1 MATQPCAPA
10 QGRSSSSEPSSMLHI
25 GCTEG
30 ERRRERESRR
40 EGGKDRQ
47 KEREQKNYFKVTNQ
61 KHFSDAVVGE
71 QTRPCLHLVSD
82 THLHARTHTVTFLNK
97 ETNKKEAPGLG
108 ACRFFC
114 QLIKYLA
121 GQCKRERQ
129 REGGTVAGE
138 EESSRAWLCVFLS
151 LMVHCCEA
159 TWGFSHL
166 LSSLTFS
173 PLPSEGCSSIPW
185 GGSAACLQALTR
197 LGAAHSVH

>member
-30 ERRRERESRR
+30 ERRR

-82 THLHARTHTVTFLNK
+82 THTRTHTVTFLNK

-121 GQCKRERQ
+121 GQCKRETERGVWWL
-129 REGGTVAGE
+129 EKK
-138 EESSRAWLCVFLS
+138 RAAELGFVFSFL
-151 LMVHCCEA
+151 
-159 TWGFSHL
+159 
-166 LSSLTFS
+166 
-173 PLPSEGCSSIPW
+173 
-185 GGSAACLQALTR
+185 
-197 LGAAHSVH
+197 

>member
-10 QGRSSSSEPSSMLHI
+10 QGCSSSSEPSSMLHI

-82 THLHARTHTVTFLNK
+82 THPHARTHTVTFLNK

-121 GQCKRERQ
+121 GQCKRETERGGHGGWRR
-129 REGGTVAGE
+129 REQQSLA
-138 EESSRAWLCVFLS
+138 LCFP
-151 LMVHCCEA
+151 
-159 TWGFSHL
+159 FSNGAL
-166 LSSLTFS
+166 L
-173 PLPSEGCSSIPW
+173 
-185 GGSAACLQALTR
+185 
-197 LGAAHSVH
+197 